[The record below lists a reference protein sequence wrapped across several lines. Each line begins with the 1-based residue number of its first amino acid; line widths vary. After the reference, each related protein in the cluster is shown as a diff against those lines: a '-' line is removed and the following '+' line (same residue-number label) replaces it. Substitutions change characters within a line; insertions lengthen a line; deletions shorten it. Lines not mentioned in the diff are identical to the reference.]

1 MIAERLSEEEIA
13 GLRELFKKVD
23 IKTRCVI
30 TFGELR
36 KGLTRYGN
44 ELVDTEIC
52 DIMEAV
58 SVCL

>member
-13 GLRELFKKVD
+13 GLRELFKTVD
-23 IKTRCVI
+23 IKNRGVI

-44 ELVDTEIC
+44 ELVETEIC

-58 SVCL
+58 SACL